1 VSDWFSNLALK
12 IARVADFVGSIGRQ
26 NYTVAERLSVVRA
39 RRTHGLDARLLNFQ
53 VSFLAE
59 GAYQLLLREIFFKGE
74 YFFKANTDSPT
85 IFDCGANIGLATLYF
100 KHIYPNARISSFE
113 ADPTTAQVLKKN
125 VDRNHL
131 QNVSVHN
138 LMLSNAEGD
147 HPFYTAAGEA
157 GVLSMSANPE
167 RTSNC
172 REIIVK
178 AGKLSAYIDGPVDL
192 VKLDVEG
199 AEWDVMTDLKN
210 SGKLS
215 LIRRLIIEYHH
226 KIGSQASCLGRFL
239 SLLEE
244 EGFEYQIAA
253 AGCDPIARQGVC
265 QDILIG
271 AYRSLPNEGLA
282 APPVSVPDGNRTFPD
297 SPSHLSES

>member
-1 VSDWFSNLALK
+1 
-12 IARVADFVGSIGRQ
+12 
-26 NYTVAERLSVVRA
+26 
-39 RRTHGLDARLLNFQ
+39 
-53 VSFLAE
+53 
-59 GAYQLLLREIFFKGE
+59 
-74 YFFKANTDSPT
+74 
-85 IFDCGANIGLATLYF
+85 
-100 KHIYPNARISSFE
+100 
-113 ADPTTAQVLKKN
+113 
-125 VDRNHL
+125 
-131 QNVSVHN
+131 
-138 LMLSNAEGD
+138 
-147 HPFYTAAGEA
+147 
-157 GVLSMSANPE
+157 MSANPE

-253 AGCDPIARQGVC
+253 AGCDPIARQGVY

-271 AYRSLPNEGLA
+271 AYRPLPDERLA
-282 APPVSVPDGNRTFPD
+282 TPPVFTPDGNRTGPN
-297 SPSHLSES
+297 SASHLSGK